1 MYARLLHFFVM
12 SVIISQLEYHSTPN
26 LSLPTLFLPLLQ
38 SICSNIAKRKLLK
51 QTRPCIQLV
60 H

>member
-1 MYARLLHFFVM
+1 MYARLLHFFIM

-38 SICSNIAKRKLLK
+38 SVCFNIAKRKLLK
-51 QTRPCIQLV
+51 QTQPCI
-60 H
+60 